1 MTRTATQRYSV
12 LDIAAS
18 EVDSIL
24 GEYREHRVPKHGREG
39 RKMARQRRNGN
50 LHLAYRFWRQ
60 SLREKAVLK
69 STHRVEADYQES
81 YQGFDFDEYGYPPM
95 GKPVRYRVGE
105 NYEEVYS
112 SGPKLVSTLAIE
124 RVLRHLKP
132 GSVCECGTG
141 TGRNVVFL
149 AARNPEMTFRGF
161 DLSTAAIET
170 AHAAL
175 ARDSLDLR
183 ALDYVPLLDRAALS
197 ELATRIQFTSGSAA
211 AIDMPDKSVDVMFT
225 SAALEQMWEIRD
237 AVLSEIRRVTRSH
250 VVFYEP
256 FWDANDLYGR
266 LFLRAGN
273 YFRYRVSDLTRH
285 GFDVEHYND
294 SFPVKPTFAY
304 SMAVAKVT

>member
-1 MTRTATQRYSV
+1 MALTASQQYSG

-18 EVDSIL
+18 EVDLIL
-24 GEYREHRVPKHGREG
+24 DEYRERRVSTNAREG

-60 SLREKAVLK
+60 SLREEAALK
-69 STHRVEADYQES
+69 STNLVEADYQES
-81 YQGFDFDEYGYPPM
+81 YQGFDFGEYGYPPM
-95 GKPVRYRVGE
+95 GKPVRYRVGA
-105 NYEEVYS
+105 NFEEVYS

-132 GSVCECGTG
+132 DSVCECGTG

-161 DLSTAAIET
+161 DLSTAAIDT

-175 ARDSLDLR
+175 KRDSLDLR
-183 ALDYVPLLDRAALS
+183 APNYVPLLDRGALS
-197 ELATRIQFTSGSAA
+197 ELSSRIQFTSGSAA

-273 YFRYRVSDLTRH
+273 YFRYRVSDLAKH
-285 GFDVEHYND
+285 GFDVKHYDD
-294 SFPVKPTFAY
+294 SFPIKPTFAY
-304 SMAVAKVT
+304 SMAVAKVS